1 MVKKVVFIFIFY
13 MIIVESLMMVI
24 ESFLFEKGVNIIRVI
39 FVRFDDVNIMS
50 GVYVDICN

>member
-1 MVKKVVFIFIFY
+1 
-13 MIIVESLMMVI
+13 MIVVESLMMVI
-24 ESFLFEKGVNIIRVI
+24 ESFLFVKGVNIIRVI

>member
-1 MVKKVVFIFIFY
+1 MVKKVVFIFIIY
-13 MIIVESLMMVI
+13 MIVVESLMMVI
-24 ESFLFEKGVNIIRVI
+24 ESFLFVKGVNIIRVI